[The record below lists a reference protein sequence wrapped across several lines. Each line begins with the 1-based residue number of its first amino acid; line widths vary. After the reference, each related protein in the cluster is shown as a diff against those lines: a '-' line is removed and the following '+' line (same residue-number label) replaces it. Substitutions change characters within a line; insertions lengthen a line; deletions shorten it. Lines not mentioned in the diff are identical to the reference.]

1 MASDRTHPADP
12 FEPGRLSAP
21 ALHSALSRLIAEA
34 PDPGSL
40 LSEAGKLVL
49 HVPACRLVWFGLID
63 PRDGRVI
70 PTVDVRLEGRARA
83 ARVTF
88 WEEGEARKQAFDLT
102 PPARLP
108 AVEGNLAN
116 VGLADPWREA
126 ARALGCRASAWVP
139 MVRGD
144 VAVGALGV
152 YVSSRAAVRPLELAG
167 LQAIADDLAH
177 AIVRMQTETENAR
190 RLRELEIVRELTEE
204 MISQGEPTAFLHR
217 LVERATA
224 LLGGSSGGMYL
235 VQPDGETVRCVVSYP
250 GVPDYTGT
258 VLRFGEGA
266 AGTVAETGRPLMLA
280 DYPHWPGRALLFD
293 GGASERLQSLLSAP
307 MSVQGRVTGVL
318 HVWRGF
324 DQPPFQRNESELLQL
339 LANQAAVAL
348 ENARLL
354 NDSRRRLYQMTL
366 LSEMTRAALEATD
379 LRFLLSG
386 MARRIA
392 GLVAADVCLIHL
404 ATAGS
409 QDGGAAAT
417 GPRWSTSGEPL
428 PEPGTLKPIE
438 GWLSRNETLVLDDEI
453 PEAAGSAALE
463 GLGLR
468 SALVLPLRG
477 NGQRLGGVV
486 LGYQA
491 LHKFPSEEIALCEQ
505 VAGQLALAL
514 ARSLAFQTERE
525 HSAQLEALRQANLRL
540 TSRLDLRTV
549 MEAILEH
556 AIQLVAADDAH
567 VFFYDGERLTFGAAL
582 WAGGARKDPYATPRP
597 HGLTYTVARSGERI
611 VVTDARRHP
620 LYQDEPWDGAITGLP
635 LRIGEQV
642 VGVMNVA
649 FERPHD
655 FLDSELRVLELL
667 ADQAAVALQNAR
679 LYEET
684 SSERQRVQLL
694 YDMAQA
700 LASRTDPDDIVQQAT
715 ELTVANLG
723 AHIGEAFL
731 FERGSGRLRVR
742 GLAGKDPALKPEI
755 DARIGA
761 RVGRGLVGWIAESRA
776 PTMVSDVRQDPRWLQ
791 VTGLDEEIRSA
802 LGAPILSGDEL
813 LGVMMIFDRARGAFD
828 QRHLDL
834 LVAISRQVGLA
845 LSNAEGFQQV
855 RRRLAELTVLQQVAQ
870 VVNRR
875 LELKPLLDEVVHQ
888 VGEVLGYPVVEI
900 LLIEGEEMVRRAGT
914 GSDMAVPLRMSLQAG
929 VVGRSARTNRPSLVP
944 DVAADPDYVGVL
956 PETRSEIV
964 VPLRKGGVVFGV
976 LNVESPHPG
985 SLREDDLRLL
995 SLLADQLSVAIENA
1009 ALYDH
1014 LRQHADDLERT
1025 VADRTA
1031 ALAEALTQAQEA
1043 DRMKS
1048 QFVSD
1053 VSHELRTPLSNIRL
1067 YLDLIKGGKPGRFGN
1082 YLETLNRETGRLV
1095 SLIEDLLAISRLE
1108 AGSTPLDLAPL
1119 DLNKLAS
1126 GLVEDRQRL
1135 FREKGL
1141 ELRFRPSPDLPAVMA
1156 DEHALAH
1163 AVANLMTNALH
1174 YTHRGAVTIST
1185 EQRLEDGDTWETLT
1199 VADTG
1204 LGIAEAEQPHL
1215 FTRFFRGAAGRATRV
1230 PGTGLGLAI
1239 CRETIARHGGRI
1251 TLSSRLGEG
1260 SAFTLW
1266 LPLEPP
1272 A

>member
-1 MASDRTHPADP
+1 
-12 FEPGRLSAP
+12 
-21 ALHSALSRLIAEA
+21 
-34 PDPGSL
+34 
-40 LSEAGKLVL
+40 
-49 HVPACRLVWFGLID
+49 
-63 PRDGRVI
+63 
-70 PTVDVRLEGRARA
+70 
-83 ARVTF
+83 
-88 WEEGEARKQAFDLT
+88 
-102 PPARLP
+102 
-108 AVEGNLAN
+108 
-116 VGLADPWREA
+116 
-126 ARALGCRASAWVP
+126 
-139 MVRGD
+139 
-144 VAVGALGV
+144 
-152 YVSSRAAVRPLELAG
+152 
-167 LQAIADDLAH
+167 
-177 AIVRMQTETENAR
+177 
-190 RLRELEIVRELTEE
+190 
-204 MISQGEPTAFLHR
+204 
-217 LVERATA
+217 
-224 LLGGSSGGMYL
+224 
-235 VQPDGETVRCVVSYP
+235 
-250 GVPDYTGT
+250 
-258 VLRFGEGA
+258 
-266 AGTVAETGRPLMLA
+266 
-280 DYPHWPGRALLFD
+280 
-293 GGASERLQSLLSAP
+293 
-307 MSVQGRVTGVL
+307 
-318 HVWRGF
+318 
-324 DQPPFQRNESELLQL
+324 
-339 LANQAAVAL
+339 
-348 ENARLL
+348 
-354 NDSRRRLYQMTL
+354 
-366 LSEMTRAALEATD
+366 
-379 LRFLLSG
+379 
-386 MARRIA
+386 
-392 GLVAADVCLIHL
+392 
-404 ATAGS
+404 
-409 QDGGAAAT
+409 
-417 GPRWSTSGEPL
+417 
-428 PEPGTLKPIE
+428 
-438 GWLSRNETLVLDDEI
+438 
-453 PEAAGSAALE
+453 
-463 GLGLR
+463 
-468 SALVLPLRG
+468 
-477 NGQRLGGVV
+477 
-486 LGYQA
+486 
-491 LHKFPSEEIALCEQ
+491 
-505 VAGQLALAL
+505 
-514 ARSLAFQTERE
+514 
-525 HSAQLEALRQANLRL
+525 
-540 TSRLDLRTV
+540 
-549 MEAILEH
+549 
-556 AIQLVAADDAH
+556 VAADDAH

>member
-1 MASDRTHPADP
+1 MAADRTHAADP
-12 FEPGRLSAP
+12 SEPGRLSAP

-34 PDPGSL
+34 PDTRSL
-40 LSEAGKLVL
+40 LAEAGRLVL
-49 HVPACRLVWFGLID
+49 RVPDCRLVWFGLID

-70 PTVDVRLEGRARA
+70 PLVDVRREGDGPPT
-83 ARVTF
+83 RVTV
-88 WEEGEARKQAFDLT
+88 WEEAQARQESFDLT
-102 PPARLP
+102 PPIRPP
-108 AVEGNLAN
+108 AVEGDFALA
-116 VGLADPWREA
+116 GLTDPWQQA
-126 ARALGCRASAWVP
+126 AHTLGCKASAWVP

-152 YVSSRAAVRPLELAG
+152 YVTTRAAIRPLELAG

-177 AIVRMQTETENAR
+177 AIVRMQAEFENAR

-204 MISQGEPTAFLHR
+204 MISQGEPSAFLRR
-217 LVERATA
+217 LVEQATS

-235 VQPDGETVRCVVSYP
+235 VQPDGESVRCVVSHP
-250 GVPDYTGT
+250 SVPDYTGT

-266 AGTVAETGRPLMLA
+266 AGRVAETGKPLVLA
-280 DYPHWPGRALLFD
+280 DYPNWAGRTLLFD
-293 GGASERLQSLLSAP
+293 GEAGERLRSLLSVP

-318 HVWRGF
+318 HVWRRV
-324 DQPPFQRNESELLQL
+324 DQPPFQRGEAELLQL

-366 LSEMTRAALEATD
+366 LSEMTRSALEATD

-392 GLVAADVCLIHL
+392 GLVSADVCLIHL
-404 ATAGS
+404 APDGS
-409 QDGGAAAT
+409 ADGGAAAL
-417 GPRWSTSGEPL
+417 GPRWSSSDEPL
-428 PEPGTLKPIE
+428 PYPGLLKPLE
-438 GWLSRNETLVLDDEI
+438 SLLGKDETLVVDDED
-453 PEAAGSAALE
+453 PEAAWSAALKP
-463 GLGLR
+463 LGLR
-468 SALVLPLRG
+468 SVLVLPLHG

-486 LGYQA
+486 VGYEA
-491 LHKFPSEEIALCEQ
+491 LHKFPSEEVALCEQ

-514 ARSLAFQTERE
+514 ARSLAFEIERE

-540 TSRLDLRTV
+540 TSRLDLRAV

-567 VFFYDGERLTFGAAL
+567 VFFYDGELLAFGAAL

-611 VVTDARRHP
+611 VVPDARRHA
-620 LYQDEPWDGAITGLP
+620 LYRDEPWDGAIVGLP

-649 FERPHD
+649 FERPHA
-655 FLDSELRVLELL
+655 FFDSELRVLDLL

-679 LYEET
+679 LFEET
-684 SSERQRVQLL
+684 SSERQRMQLL

-700 LASRTDPDDIVQQAT
+700 LASRSDPEDIVQRAT
-715 ELTVANLG
+715 ELTVSALE
-723 AHIGEAFL
+723 AHFGEAFL
-731 FERGSGRLRVR
+731 FEPGSGRLRLR
-742 GLAGKDPALKPEI
+742 GLAGKDAGLKPEV

-761 RVGRGLVGWIAESRA
+761 RLGRGLVGWIAESLTPA
-776 PTMVSDVRQDPRWLQ
+776 MTSDVRQDPRWLH

-802 LGAPILSGDEL
+802 LGAPILSGEEL
-813 LGVMMIFDRARGAFD
+813 KGVMVIFDRARGAFD
-828 QRHLDL
+828 QRHMDL

-845 LSNAEGFQQV
+845 LSNAEGFQQI

-875 LELKPLLDEVVHQ
+875 LELQPLLEEVVHQ

-900 LLIEGEEMVRRAGT
+900 LLIEGDELLRRAATGT
-914 GSDMAVPLRMSLQAG
+914 DVAVPVRMPLNTG
-929 VVGRSARTNRPSLVP
+929 VVGRVARTNRPSLVP
-944 DVAADPDYVGVL
+944 DVSIDPDYIDVL
-956 PETRSEIV
+956 PETQTEIV

-976 LNVESPHPG
+976 LNVESPNAG
-985 SLREDDLRLL
+985 SLHEDDLRLL

-1031 ALAEALTQAQEA
+1031 ELAEALTQAQEA

-1048 QFVSD
+1048 RFVSD

-1067 YLDLIKGGKPGRFGN
+1067 YLDLIKGGKPGRFGD

-1108 AGSTPLDLAPL
+1108 AGSSPLDLAPL
-1119 DLNKLAS
+1119 DLNKLAN

-1141 ELRFRPSPDLPAVMA
+1141 ELRFQPASDLPLVMA
-1156 DEHALAH
+1156 DERALAH

-1174 YTHRGAVTIST
+1174 YTSQGAVTIST
-1185 EQRLEDGDTWETLT
+1185 ERCLDGGRNWGTLT

-1204 LGIAEAEQPHL
+1204 PGIADAEKPLL
-1215 FTRFFRGAAGRATRV
+1215 FNRFFRGAAGRATRV

-1251 TLSSRLGEG
+1251 TLSGCLGEG

-1266 LPLEPP
+1266 LPLEP
-1272 A
+1272 AA